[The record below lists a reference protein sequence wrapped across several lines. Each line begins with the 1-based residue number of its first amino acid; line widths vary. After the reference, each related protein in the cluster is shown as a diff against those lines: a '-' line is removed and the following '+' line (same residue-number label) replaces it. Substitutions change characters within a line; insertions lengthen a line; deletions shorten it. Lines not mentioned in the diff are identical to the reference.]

1 MKFNLGFKM
10 KAIFKPGNKFPVP
23 FFYGLFLM
31 LLTSGNAFSYT
42 RIGIHKPSPESNRL
56 NFLKSNLRIMK
67 NILFI
72 LLSIGLNTV
81 ATNAQISKLNFKPF
95 IGNQKISDTSG
106 PGLTSTSGDIMIT
119 VEDEDEMDIILV
131 SNKNGKLSLIAKN
144 NGLLMGSSML
154 GASGGSS
161 PYLGGEFLHA
171 DYTIGSNSGF
181 SDVSMV
187 FEKRGNEY
195 YFTHY
200 ASQTWNYGIENYF
213 LRTGITEQQTGAIN
227 FKDASEEMILKKAG
241 KGETDPFSA
250 DAFISK
256 GVEKF
261 SKWIPSGY
269 ELVTYAEGD
278 LNGDIYKKDAVL
290 WMYSR
295 DDEFCLIQLLLHQS
309 AGAYMKAGANNVLFM
324 ADDSFNPYNSR
335 VAVKNSFFTLEQRV
349 GTGADFDHR
358 YFTFKYKADSRN
370 WLLHRYDVEHFSG
383 FKSFPDN
390 STTHLTMKEFGALN
404 FEKLDYA
411 PGDYFY
417 DPALAKISGII
428 IKKSF
433 PGSQGEIMVL
443 QSDYPVNALALPL
456 GYGESG
462 DPETDDRI
470 IRGERELQVVN
481 VKDLNMRTFINK
493 KVLVTGKV
501 FRGQTR
507 AQYTTLLLEVQE
519 IKPQP

>member
-1 MKFNLGFKM
+1 MK
-10 KAIFKPGNKFPVP
+10 I
-23 FFYGLFLM
+23 
-31 LLTSGNAFSYT
+31 
-42 RIGIHKPSPESNRL
+42 
-56 NFLKSNLRIMK
+56 
-67 NILFI
+67 ILFI
-72 LLSIGLNTV
+72 LLSVGLNTV
-81 ATNAQISKLNFKPF
+81 ATNAQISTLNFKPF

-106 PGLTSTSGDIMIT
+106 PGLTNPSGDIMIT

-131 SNKNGKLSLIAKN
+131 SSKNGKLSLIAKN

-154 GASGGSS
+154 GVSGVSS
-161 PYLGGEFLHA
+161 SYLEGEFLHA
-171 DYTIGSNSGF
+171 DYSIGSNSGF
-181 SDVSMV
+181 SEVSMV
-187 FEKRGNEY
+187 FEKRGNDY

-213 LRTGITEQQTGAIN
+213 LRTGVTEKQTGAIN

-241 KGETDPFSA
+241 EGETDPFGP
-250 DAFISK
+250 DAFIRK

-269 ELVTYAEGD
+269 ELVTHAEGD
-278 LNGDIYKKDAVL
+278 LNGDTYKKDAVL

-295 DDEFCLIQLLLHQS
+295 DEEFCLIQLLLQQS
-309 AGAYMKAGANNVLFM
+309 EGSYMKAAANNVLFM
-324 ADDSFNPYNSR
+324 ADDSFNPNNSR

-358 YFTFKYKADSRN
+358 YFTFKYKADTKN

-383 FKSFPDN
+383 FNSFPDN
-390 STTHLTMKEFGALN
+390 NTTHLTVKEFGRLN

-417 DPALAKISGII
+417 DPALAKISGVI

-456 GYGESG
+456 GYGESV
-462 DPETDDRI
+462 DSETDDRTS
-470 IRGERELQVVN
+470 RGESELQVVN
-481 VKDLNMRTFINK
+481 AKGLDMKSFINK

-507 AQYTTLLLEVQE
+507 AQYTTLLLDVQE
-519 IKPQP
+519 IELQP